1 MKREKIILLV
11 LGITV
16 FFQLVITTVLAG
28 RGDEMAKLEEEA
40 KRVEREN
47 GILKQE
53 LAQKSSLHE
62 ILSEAEKL
70 GFTQPEA
77 FVYINTT
84 EPVAMK

>member
-1 MKREKIILLV
+1 MKREKIVLLALV
-11 LGITV
+11 TTV
-16 FFQLVITTVLAG
+16 FLQLVVTTVLAG
-28 RGDEMAKLEEEA
+28 RGDEVAKLEEEA

-47 GILKQE
+47 GVLKQE

-70 GFTQPEA
+70 GFTQPES